1 MSASDK
7 TEQPTQKRKQD
18 ERKKGNVAKSKEVS
32 NAITL
37 AAGVFTIFILANNG
51 IRYLKLFIASFL
63 KIDFT
68 AELSS
73 NFAGGLLKEGIY
85 AFVKLFFPVALVVM
99 IFGVASHVMQSGLLF
114 SKDALKPKFSKLN
127 PIEGLKNMFSQRSL
141 VNLIKNTV
149 LLIALGYIGF
159 TFVKSNYT
167 DILKIG
173 NVHFPYLFYTV
184 IALIK
189 KLFIVAI
196 LIAVVIAVFD
206 FAYQIYSHKQK
217 LKMTKQEVKEE
228 YKQME
233 GDPLV
238 KSQIRQKQRQMSGQ
252 RMIQNAKEATVII
265 TNPTHISIAIKYESG
280 VDAAPIVIAKGAD
293 LLAKKIR
300 EIAKENDIPIIENKP
315 LARLI
320 YKEVDVDQEV
330 PSDMYEAVAQ
340 VLVAVYKIKNR
351 YNKNY

>member
-1 MSASDK
+1 M
-7 TEQPTQKRKQD
+7 
-18 ERKKGNVAKSKEVS
+18 
-32 NAITL
+32 
-37 AAGVFTIFILANNG
+37 
-51 IRYLKLFIASFL
+51 
-63 KIDFT
+63 
-68 AELSS
+68 
-73 NFAGGLLKEGIY
+73 
-85 AFVKLFFPVALVVM
+85 
-99 IFGVASHVMQSGLLF
+99 
-114 SKDALKPKFSKLN
+114 
-127 PIEGLKNMFSQRSL
+127 
-141 VNLIKNTV
+141 
-149 LLIALGYIGF
+149 
-159 TFVKSNYT
+159 
-167 DILKIG
+167 
-173 NVHFPYLFYTV
+173 HFPYLFYTV

-351 YNKNY
+351 YKKNY

>member
-7 TEQPTQKRKQD
+7 TEQPTHKRKQD
-18 ERKKGNVAKSKEVS
+18 ERRKGNVAKSREVS
-32 NAITL
+32 NAMTL

-51 IRYLKLFIASFL
+51 IRHLKLFIASFL
-63 KIDFT
+63 KMDFT
-68 AELSS
+68 AELSG

-85 AFVKLFFPVALVVM
+85 VFVKLFFPVALVVM
-99 IFGVASHVMQSGLLF
+99 VFGVVSHVIQSGLLF

-127 PIEGLKNMFSQRSL
+127 PIEGLKNMFSQKSL

-149 LLIALGYIGF
+149 LLIALGYIGLS
-159 TFVKSNYT
+159 FVKSNYI

-173 NVHFPYLFYTV
+173 NVHFPYLVYTV

-217 LKMTKQEVKEE
+217 LKMTKQEVKDE

-238 KSQIRQKQRQMSGQ
+238 KSQIRQKQKQMSGQ

-265 TNPTHISIAIKYESG
+265 TNPTHISIAIRYESG
-280 VDAAPIVIAKGAD
+280 VDAAPIVVAKGAD

-351 YNKNY
+351 YKKNY

>member
-7 TEQPTQKRKQD
+7 TEQPTPKKKQD

-32 NAITL
+32 NAFTL
-37 AAGVFTIFILANNG
+37 IAAVFTMLIFANSS
-51 IRYLKLFIASFL
+51 IRYFKLFIASFL
-63 KIDFT
+63 KVDFT
-68 AELSS
+68 TELSS
-73 NFAGGLLKEGIY
+73 NFAGELLKTGIY
-85 AFVKLFFPVALVVM
+85 AFIRLFFPVAIVVM
-99 IFGVASHVMQSGLLF
+99 VFGVISHVMQTGLLF
-114 SKDALKPKFSKLN
+114 SKEALKPKFSKIN
-127 PIEGLKNMFSQRSL
+127 PIEGFKNMFSQRSF

-159 TFVKSNYT
+159 SFVKSNFI

-173 NVHFPYLFYTV
+173 NVHFPYLIFAA
-184 IALIK
+184 INLIR
-189 KLFIVAI
+189 KLFVIAI

-206 FAYQIYSHKQK
+206 FAYQIYSHMKK
-217 LKMTKQEVKEE
+217 MKMTKQEIKEE

-233 GDPLV
+233 GDPLI

-265 TNPTHISIAIKYESG
+265 TNPTHISIAIRYKSG
-280 VDAAPIVIAKGAD
+280 VDAAPIVVAKGAD

-320 YKEVDVDQEV
+320 YKEVDVDKEV

-351 YNKNY
+351 YKKIN

>member
-7 TEQPTQKRKQD
+7 TEQPTPKRKQD

-37 AAGVFTIFILANNG
+37 AAGVFTIFILADSG
-51 IRYLKLFIASFL
+51 IRYLKMFIASFL
-63 KIDFT
+63 KLDFT
-68 AELSS
+68 TELSS

-85 AFVKLFFPVALVVM
+85 VFVKIFFPVACVVM
-99 IFGVASHVMQSGLLF
+99 VFGIVSHVIQSGLLF
-114 SKDALKPKFSKLN
+114 SKEALKPKFSKIN

-141 VNLIKNTV
+141 VSLIKNTV
-149 LLIALGYIGF
+149 LLIALSYIGYS
-159 TFVKSNYT
+159 FVKSNYT

-173 NVHFPYLFYTV
+173 NVHFPYLLYAA

-217 LKMTKQEVKEE
+217 MKMTKQEVKEE

-233 GDPLV
+233 GDPII
-238 KSQIRQKQRQMSGQ
+238 KSQIRQKQRQMSSQ
-252 RMIQNAKEATVII
+252 RMTQNAKDATVIV
-265 TNPTHISIAIKYESG
+265 TNPTHISIAIRYESG
-280 VDAAPIVIAKGAD
+280 VDAAPVVVAKGAD

-340 VLVAVYKIKNR
+340 VLIAVYKIKNR
-351 YNKNY
+351 YKKNY